1 MLIKLTHPEPNYEL
15 WVDFDDIVVM
25 ERYNRP
31 TSTILTMN
39 DERPNVTAIVLKSG
53 KTMAAK
59 ETPDQI
65 FAAAD
70 EAENKFV
77 NKFKDAYTNTVEQG
91 EIIL

>member
-25 ERYNRP
+25 ERYTRP
-31 TSTILTMN
+31 ISTILTMN
-39 DERPNVTAIVLKSG
+39 DDRPPVTAIVLKSG

-65 FAAAD
+65 FALAD
-70 EAENKFV
+70 LEQNRLLKKYVSNV
-77 NKFKDAYTNTVEQG
+77 NVVE
-91 EIIL
+91 